1 MIQANRLVTGHFGP
15 IPAIMGHV
23 ASADSLTHGEQL
35 VLRLH
40 PHAKTMVAPGAILLL
55 VVAGAI
61 TLIFVLPASAANL
74 WPIRLAIGVAALVAA
89 AIWFVTP
96 FLRWRTTI
104 YEVTTK
110 RLRLR
115 EGIVTKSGRDFP
127 LNRITDVSFSQGL
140 IDRVFGCGR
149 LTVESPGEYGR
160 LVLTEIPDVQRVQ
173 SVLFELVG
181 EEEERLSRSG
191 QDDGT

>member
-1 MIQANRLVTGHFGP
+1 MIPANRPVTGHFGP

-181 EEEERLSRSG
+181 ESEAGLGPGG